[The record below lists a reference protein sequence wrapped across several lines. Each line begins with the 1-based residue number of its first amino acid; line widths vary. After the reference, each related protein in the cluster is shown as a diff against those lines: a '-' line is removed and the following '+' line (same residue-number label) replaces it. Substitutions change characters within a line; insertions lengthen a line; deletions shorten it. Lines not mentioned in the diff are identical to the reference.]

1 MWDWITKNAKNIG
14 VVGNLASGAG
24 LAYGTYMQ
32 GKEAKRVNDIN
43 LDIYNTQ
50 KATHDKTQ
58 ANFDAASAAVFGT
71 AKKKNDNQLVL

>member
-1 MWDWITKNAKNIG
+1 MWDWITKNSKSIG
-14 VVGNLASGAG
+14 VLGNLASGAG
-24 LAYGTYMQ
+24 LAYGNYIQ

-43 LDIYNTQ
+43 LDIYKTQ

-71 AKKKNDNQLVL
+71 AKKEDENKLVL